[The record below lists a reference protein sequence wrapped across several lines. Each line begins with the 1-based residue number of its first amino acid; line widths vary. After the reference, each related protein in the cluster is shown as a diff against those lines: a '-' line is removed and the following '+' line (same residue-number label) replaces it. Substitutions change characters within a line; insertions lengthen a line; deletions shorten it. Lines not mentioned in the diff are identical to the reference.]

1 MAKRQHRRVMNE
13 VDKRP
18 TSTYQTEEF
27 IIANSGK
34 RKVSEVEVGG
44 KRVKLLSSGATT
56 YDPVLAGE
64 LKDKYENDPNVMII
78 NKPHVRM
85 QGADKTHHTVPALP
99 WKDED

>member
-1 MAKRQHRRVMNE
+1 MNE

-34 RKVSEVEVGG
+34 RDIREVEVGG
-44 KRVKLLSSGATT
+44 KKIDLFSSGATT
-56 YDPVLAGE
+56 YDSVLAGE
-64 LKDKYENDPNVMII
+64 LKDKYKNDPNVIVI

-85 QGADKTHHTVPALP
+85 QGEDKTHHTVPALP